1 MTAQLRCYLPEPVD
15 PVWGRLRHLRARRE
29 QLWETHTRCVQQVR
43 DLLECVWPAVLDAAG
58 QRFKSMTWVAALAV
72 VVAGTTEPG
81 PHPSARAG
89 PVHPAGASRG
99 DPSRE
104 GQAVPADRPKVF
116 AAVTDA
122 AGVVEHRQ
130 AALEWISWTLT
141 DWERARADQSVVG
154 ARMVAV
160 LRQLGLTDL
169 VCSIVGLSRSW
180 PRPATCAG
188 SPPPAP

>member
-1 MTAQLRCYLPEPVD
+1 MTLRGKAKPC
-15 PVWGRLRHLRARRE
+15 LRI
-29 QLWETHTRCVQQVR
+29 VR
-43 DLLECVWPAVLDAAG
+43 
-58 QRFKSMTWVAALAV
+58 
-72 VVAGTTEPG
+72 
-81 PHPSARAG
+81 
-89 PVHPAGASRG
+89 
-99 DPSRE
+99 
-104 GQAVPADRPKVF
+104 KVF

-169 VCSIVGLSRSW
+169 VCSIVGLSPVGAVAILAETGDLRRFTSACAVVKLAGLA
-180 PRPATCAG
+180 PRERTSGSFAG
-188 SPPPAP
+188 